1 MEYKNI
7 AETIIGLKQS
17 DLALRD
23 KLIRN
28 KQLWNGYHA
37 EMEKLHNT
45 NAKVLNTIIDD
56 IGYPT
61 IDKVGEE
68 ASESAWL
75 VIQHAIGQPGFMKKC
90 LKCLEKLA
98 AENKV
103 YAANLAYLSDR
114 ISIFEGKPQL
124 YGTQFDWDENGD
136 LSPDA
141 YDDLE
146 KVNERRKNIG
156 FNTLEEQTEIMR
168 SRARKENQLP
178 PADFEIRK
186 MQAKEWQKKVG
197 WIK

>member
-1 MEYKNI
+1 MDYKNI
-7 AETIIGLKQS
+7 AETIIGLKDS

-28 KQLWNGYHA
+28 GQLWNGYNA
-37 EMEKLHNT
+37 EMEKLHNK
-45 NAKVLNTIIDD
+45 NANVLNAIIDD

-61 IDKVGEE
+61 MDKVGEE

-75 VIQHAIGQPGFMKKC
+75 VIQHSIGQPGFMKKC
-90 LKCLEKLA
+90 LALLEKLA

-103 YAANLAYLSDR
+103 YARNLAYLSDR
-114 ISIFEGKPQL
+114 IATFEDKPQL

-136 LSPDA
+136 LSPNA

-156 FNTLEEQTEIMR
+156 FNTLEEQTEVIR
-168 SRARKENQLP
+168 SQARKENQLP
-178 PADFEIRK
+178 PADLETRK
-186 MQAKEWQKKVG
+186 AQSKEWKKKVG

>member
-1 MEYKNI
+1 MDYNKI
-7 AETIIGLKQS
+7 AETIIGLKHS

-23 KLIRN
+23 RLIRSG
-28 KQLWNGYHA
+28 QLWNGYNA
-37 EMEKLHNT
+37 EMEKLHNK
-45 NAKVLNTIIDD
+45 NADVLNAIIDD
-56 IGYPT
+56 IDYPT

-90 LKCLEKLA
+90 LERLEKLA

-103 YAANLAYLSDR
+103 YAGNWAYLSDR
-114 ISIFEGKPQL
+114 VAIFEDKPQL

-136 LSPDA
+136 LSPSA

-146 KVNERRKNIG
+146 KVNERRRNIG
-156 FNTLEEQTEIMR
+156 FNTLEEQTEIIR
-168 SRARKENQLP
+168 SRARKENQIP

-186 MQAKEWQKKVG
+186 AQAREWKKRVG